1 MKWPLILAALLALAA
16 PAEAREPRPAP
27 PPPEMVYHVFVRS
40 FADSNGDRQ
49 GDLQGIRQRLGYLQR
64 LGVTTVML
72 TPLYPSQF
80 YHNYF
85 ADDFEGIDPE
95 FGTKADFA
103 ALVRDLH
110 ARGMKIILDEEI
122 QYVSDQ
128 HAWRTASAGQPEGP
142 YGRFL
147 LYKDAANREPVPT
160 LLGTNDFTVWPGQKR
175 QIFTVNLAEAKVQAY
190 FTRYL
195 EGWAD
200 PDHDG
205 DPSDGVDGF
214 RIDHMMD
221 DLDNAGVL
229 KDLLAGFWAPIV
241 TRLHAVNPKLRVIA
255 EQADWGDGAAFF
267 AKGRVDMVFAF
278 PIWSAAGKLDAAGF
292 AAAITQSNAVVPPGR
307 SQLVFA
313 ENHDTPRFAHG
324 AARRAEVLRLGAAIT
339 MLTGWVPSLYY
350 GQEIGMSGTQTNDY
364 AAKGDQPA
372 NADARDIP
380 LRQAFR
386 WVPDP
391 MAAGNAAWYRAFP
404 DAYHTPDSN
413 VQGDGASVAEQD
425 RQPGSLLN
433 TYRALAGLR
442 ARYPA
447 LAQGVTRVVVQRGN
461 LVLIKREAKAGK
473 ALVLFNFSGAS
484 ESARLPLPR
493 SAVRRYGEARL
504 GGGQVSAPPY
514 SATMWTTAR

>member
-16 PAEAREPRPAP
+16 PAEARKPRPAP

-64 LGVTTVML
+64 LGVTTVMV

-103 ALVRDLH
+103 ALVHDLH

-122 QYVSDQ
+122 QYVSDR

-142 YGRFL
+142 FGRFL

-160 LLGTNDFTVWPGQKR
+160 LLGTNDFTVWPGQRR

-255 EQADWGDGAAFF
+255 SRPIGVTARPSSPRAGS
-267 AKGRVDMVFAF
+267 
-278 PIWSAAGKLDAAGF
+278 IWS
-292 AAAITQSNAVVPPGR
+292 SPSR
-307 SQLVFA
+307 S
-313 ENHDTPRFAHG
+313 G
-324 AARRAEVLRLGAAIT
+324 ALPASSMRRALR
-339 MLTGWVPSLYY
+339 
-350 GQEIGMSGTQTNDY
+350 
-364 AAKGDQPA
+364 
-372 NADARDIP
+372 
-380 LRQAFR
+380 
-386 WVPDP
+386 
-391 MAAGNAAWYRAFP
+391 
-404 DAYHTPDSN
+404 
-413 VQGDGASVAEQD
+413 
-425 RQPGSLLN
+425 
-433 TYRALAGLR
+433 
-442 ARYPA
+442 
-447 LAQGVTRVVVQRGN
+447 
-461 LVLIKREAKAGK
+461 
-473 ALVLFNFSGAS
+473 
-484 ESARLPLPR
+484 
-493 SAVRRYGEARL
+493 RR
-504 GGGQVSAPPY
+504 
-514 SATMWTTAR
+514 